1 MMELLLITKYSCSVL
16 DFPTRSSSGD
26 LVAAFVS
33 LPASL
38 SS

>member
-1 MMELLLITKYSCSVL
+1 MELLLITNSCFVL
-16 DFPTRSSSGD
+16 DFPPRSSSGD
-26 LVAAFVS
+26 LVAPFVS